1 MSLVWDDPTLILAT
15 TERDFVKLLLMIF
28 LLRKNKNFQI
38 LNIFFYFCPP
48 NLVTDQDIKNPLW
61 QSWELFVVQPLWKYY
76 ASTPNHHWD
85 TAFPV
90 FKDRQ
95 ILHFE

>member
-1 MSLVWDDPTLILAT
+1 MTICKDCQ
-15 TERDFVKLLLMIF
+15 RDFVKLLLMIF
-28 LLRKNKNFQI
+28 LLRKKKNFKFWTY
-38 LNIFFYFCPP
+38 FFISAPP
-48 NLVTDQDIKNPLW
+48 NLVTDQDIKNPLS
-61 QSWELFVVQPLWKYY
+61 QSWELFVVLPLWKYY

-90 FKDRQ
+90 FKDRP